1 MAPRR
6 KPAAKAA
13 PRTPVAEWTAA
24 ALGLIA
30 TLAVLAYSIW
40 EGFTDRAGPP
50 ALSAASETASRT
62 PGGYVVPLIVRN
74 ESYATA
80 ASVEVSAT
88 LDLPAGG
95 GREERR
101 ATFTY
106 VPGRGEAKG
115 GVVFQNDPARGRLT
129 LTVEGYEDP

>member
-13 PRTPVAEWTAA
+13 PRTPAAEWTAA

-30 TLAVLAYSIW
+30 TLAVLAYSLW

-50 ALSAASETASRT
+50 VLSAASAPASRT
-62 PGGYVVPLIVRN
+62 PGGYVVPLVVRN

-88 LDLPAGG
+88 LELSSG

-106 VPGRGEAKG
+106 VPGQGEAKG
-115 GVVFQNDPARGRLT
+115 GVMFLNDPARGRLT
-129 LTVEGYEDP
+129 LAVEGYEEP

>member
-6 KPAAKAA
+6 KPAAKSA

-30 TLAVLAYSIW
+30 TLAVLAYSLW

-50 ALSAASETASRT
+50 ALSAASEPASRT
-62 PGGYVVPLIVRN
+62 SGGYVVPLVVRN

-88 LDLPAGG
+88 LDLAGG
-95 GREERR
+95 EREERR

-115 GVVFQNDPARGRLT
+115 GVVFQTDPAQGRLT
-129 LTVEGYEDP
+129 LAVEGYEDP